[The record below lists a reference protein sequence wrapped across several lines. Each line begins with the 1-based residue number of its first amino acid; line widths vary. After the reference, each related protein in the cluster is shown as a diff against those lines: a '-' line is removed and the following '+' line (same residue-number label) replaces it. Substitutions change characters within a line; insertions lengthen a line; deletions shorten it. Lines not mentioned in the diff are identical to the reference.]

1 MKLHELSKIKS
12 YKSKKRIGRGY
23 ASGKGGHTV
32 GRGVK
37 GQKSRTGYK
46 PPMKGF
52 EGGQMPLHRRLPKV
66 KGFKR
71 GMFKKGTLE
80 FNLSDLNTLKDGT
93 VLDRKFFESN
103 DFLAKT
109 KTQRIKILGNG
120 KLEKKIQI
128 KGLEVSKSAK
138 VAIEKAGGSV
148 E

>member
-1 MKLHELSKIKS
+1 MKLHELDKIKTN
-12 YKSKKRIGRGY
+12 KPKKRIGRGY
-23 ASGKGGHTV
+23 GSRKGGHTV

-71 GMFKKGTLE
+71 RMFKKGKLE
-80 FNLSDLNTLKDGT
+80 FNLSDLNALQNGT
-93 VLDRKFFESN
+93 VLNRNFFELN
-103 DFLAKT
+103 GFLAKT
-109 KTQRIKILGNG
+109 KAQKIKILGNG
-120 KLEKKIQI
+120 KLEKKIQV

-138 VAIEKAGGSV
+138 AAIEKAGGSV